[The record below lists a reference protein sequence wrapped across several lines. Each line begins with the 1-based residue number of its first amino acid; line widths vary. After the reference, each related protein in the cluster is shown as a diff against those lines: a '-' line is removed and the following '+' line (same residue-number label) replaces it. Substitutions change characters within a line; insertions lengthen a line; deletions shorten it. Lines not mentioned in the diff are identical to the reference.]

1 MEIRL
6 YFQMLKRGW
15 WVILLTAL
23 VAVVAALGASYVV
36 TPKYKAISRFILSP
50 KNILPS
56 NPDFGLQGL
65 DILGNET
72 TITTYMEVMKSN
84 RIYRDALNSMGRTQE
99 EMKGYKYE
107 VQVLPNS
114 SVIELNVTGP
124 NPEVA
129 AEFANSIGNQA
140 ILFTS
145 LLNDYYRVDF
155 LDEALPPIVPES
167 PQPIRDSILAF
178 GIGLLLGG
186 VLAIV
191 RDQLMTSL
199 ESYRLRFQIDHV
211 TGVYNHRTI
220 KKLLEDELTQNPDGI
235 LSAGII
241 ELGGLA
247 DLEDTLPTAGYQNV
261 IKQATAT
268 LQRELRGHD
277 IIGRWSNNSFLVILP
292 KTPGPAAKG
301 IFNRI
306 SIMLSS
312 PIILQHL
319 EITIELLPFIGGAE
333 YSQNITLEEL
343 LEKVAE
349 ALENARKNKSKPVY
363 VWEMKNPFWITEIQ
377 E

>member
-23 VAVVAALGASYVV
+23 VAVVAALGASYIV

-56 NPDFGLQGL
+56 NPDIGLQGL

-84 RIYRDALNSMGRTQE
+84 RIYRDALTDMGRTQE
-99 EMKGYKYE
+99 EMEDYIYE

-114 SVIELNVTGP
+114 SVIELSVTGP
-124 NPEVA
+124 SPELA
-129 AEFANSIGNQA
+129 ADLANSIGNQA

-145 LLNDYYRVDF
+145 LLNAFYRVDF
-155 LDEALPPIVPES
+155 LDEALPPVVPES
-167 PQPIRDSILAF
+167 PQPIRDSVLAF

-199 ESYRLRFQIDHV
+199 EAYRLRFQLDNI

-220 KKLLEDELTQNPDGI
+220 RKLLEEELTQNPDVV

-261 IKQATAT
+261 LRQVTAT
-268 LQRELRGHD
+268 LQKELRGHD
-277 IIGRWSNNSFLVILP
+277 IIGRWSDNSFLVVLP

-306 SIMLSS
+306 SAMLSS
-312 PIILQHL
+312 PVILQHL
-319 EITIELLPFIGGAE
+319 ELSIELMPYIGGAE
-333 YSQNITLEEL
+333 YSLNITLEEL
-343 LEKVAE
+343 LEKAGD
-349 ALENARKNKSKPVY
+349 ALENARKNKAKPVY
-363 VWEMKNPFWITEIQ
+363 VWEMKNPFWNAEIP

>member
-23 VAVVAALGASYVV
+23 AAVMAALGASYLI
-36 TPKYKAISRFILSP
+36 TPQYKAVARFIISP
-50 KNILPS
+50 KNIASSP
-56 NPDFGLQGL
+56 GLGL
-65 DILGNET
+65 EGLSILGNQT
-72 TITTYMEVMKSN
+72 VTTTYMEVMKSD
-84 RIYRDALNSMGRTQE
+84 RVYRDALTDVGRSQK
-99 EMKGYKYE
+99 EMEDYEYE

-114 SVIELNVTGP
+114 SVIELSVLGP
-124 NPEVA
+124 DPGMTA
-129 AEFANSIGNQA
+129 QLANSIGNQS

-145 LLNDYYRVDF
+145 LVSEYYRVDF
-155 LDEALPPIVPES
+155 LDEAFPPDEPES
-167 PQPIRDSILAF
+167 PQPLRDSILAF

-199 ESYRLRFQIDHV
+199 DAYRLRFQLDNI
-211 TGVYNHRTI
+211 TGVYNRRTI
-220 KKLLEDELTQNPDGI
+220 TKFLEDELTRNPDGV

-247 DLEDTLPTAGYQNV
+247 DIEDTLPTAGYQNV
-261 IKQATAT
+261 LRQVTVT
-268 LQRELRGHD
+268 LQKELRGHD
-277 IIGRWSNNSFLVILP
+277 IIGRWSDNSFLVILP

-306 SIMLSS
+306 STMLSF
-312 PIILQHL
+312 PVILQHL
-319 EITIELLPFIGGAE
+319 DLSIELLPFIGGAE
-333 YSQNITLEEL
+333 YSMNITLEEL
-343 LEKVAE
+343 LEKAE
-349 ALENARKNKSKPVY
+349 GALENARKNKANPVY
-363 VWEMKNPFWITEIQ
+363 VWEMKNPFWNAEVQ